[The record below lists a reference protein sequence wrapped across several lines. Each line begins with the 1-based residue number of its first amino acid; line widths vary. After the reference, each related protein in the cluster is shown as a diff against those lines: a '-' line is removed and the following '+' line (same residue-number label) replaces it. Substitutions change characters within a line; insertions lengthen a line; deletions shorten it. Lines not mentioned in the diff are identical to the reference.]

1 MNTDDRQRER
11 RETLSSDWKVAL
23 VVRISYPTQIQ
34 GWDKPS

>member
-1 MNTDDRQRER
+1 MIKSGGIVLSKEMN
-11 RETLSSDWKVAL
+11 KVAL